1 MFSTPFI
8 FKVDT
13 DEHVIQGSAFGV
25 SQETQIFNLF
35 WKQIFHI
42 YTFYFNS
49 IQKTKAYV
57 F

>member
-25 SQETQIFNLF
+25 SQEDF
-35 WKQIFHI
+35 
-42 YTFYFNS
+42 
-49 IQKTKAYV
+49 
-57 F
+57 